1 MDTLTQNAINILKT
15 HLLSK
20 QNVNYLLDIIL
31 KNINL
36 SEKAVP
42 KCENILRDS
51 LNKYGESLDRYPSN
65 QSELLIAISY
75 LNKKCYNDFIYYLI
89 KKYPNKTLTR
99 NGEPLESLIQ
109 EIDVPIAKEQIP
121 LEDPEPIQ
129 VNIPEPRVPVPHQS
143 EMIIIDEEEKNKIM
157 SKSKQR
163 SPPTDF
169 LSYLT
174 DPLVLQMFATLIQN
188 VNGPQRLPEIS
199 AIISEDDMKRMILRS
214 KTTKQYSSRPLDE
227 PVLTT
232 ETSEP
237 SYNKEVEHV
246 NTKDAVMTSEKTFNL
261 DDPLTLETLP
271 LLEKE
276 MKRLI
281 DLKQKYVMEQNF
293 SKVDEIDENKRKII
307 AKISEFRNNQKKIKE
322 EIGMKVSKISQI
334 RDSNND
340 NIEFLKLVIDPTEDF
355 NDLKNIEIKIKN
367 DERKMTEFSL
377 VEYYL
382 PANENNV
389 TRFNNRFAIYCKQVY
404 QVIIPPGKYDLQTLI
419 DFIHGQIKII
429 EITVIEKNKVSIRNT
444 VSMKFDLMVGD
455 DTIYKLLGFHGR
467 TENYRENLIYDAEKP
482 YNMDIGKQI
491 TFCLNGTSME
501 PIKLDTDKNVKIE
514 KVLKKS
520 KSGFPMKKMVLRFT
534 NDLDQLYDFIMPLE
548 ISFKITYQS

>member
-1 MDTLTQNAINILKT
+1 MDTLTQNSITILKT

-51 LNKYGESLDRYPSN
+51 LNKYGDSLDRYPSN

-157 SKSKQR
+157 SKSKHR

-199 AIISEDDMKRMILRS
+199 AIISEEDMKRMILRS
-214 KTTKQYSSRPLDE
+214 KTTKQYVSIPLDE

-232 ETSEP
+232 KTSES
-237 SYNKEVEHV
+237 SYNKEVEQV
-246 NTKDAVMTSEKTFNL
+246 STKDELMTSEKTFNL

-293 SKVDEIDENKRKII
+293 SKVDDIDENKRKII

-455 DTIYKLLGFHGR
+455 DTIYKLLGFDGR
-467 TENYRENLIYDAEKP
+467 TENYRENLIYDADKP

-548 ISFKITYQS
+548 ICFKITYQS